1 MSNQYT
7 RASFAQALERLYHK
21 DIREVLLDFQAKNY
35 TYKDVSER
43 FSYKETTVRKHFR
56 RHQVVL
62 KKSDCHY
69 DDILATIRYHELTLA
84 NFLYKPW
91 QSRYCQK

>member
-21 DIREVLLDFQAKNY
+21 EIHDILLDFQAKGY
-35 TYKDVSER
+35 TYKGVSEK
-43 FSYKETTVRKHFR
+43 FSYKETTVRKHCR

-62 KKSDCHY
+62 KKSDCYY
-69 DDILATIRYHELTLA
+69 DDILAVIREHELTLG
-84 NFLYKPW
+84 NFLYKTW
-91 QSRYCQK
+91 QSRYCYK